1 MRLQKYLASCGVASR
16 RTAEKLI
23 ADGRVSVDGQ
33 IITEM
38 GVQVEIGQDIR
49 VDGKLVTPEPE
60 KRYIMYHKPAGEVT
74 TASDPEGRATVLD
87 KFRDFPVR
95 LYPIGRLDYDSE
107 GLLLLTNDGDLTE
120 RMLHPSHEVEKVY
133 LARVSNEFTPTEARR
148 LENGVMVDGRKTA
161 RAKVKILGF
170 KNLYTD
176 ILVTIHEGRNR
187 QVRKMVAEVGHE
199 VVMLR
204 RIRFGPLKLGE
215 LPRGMWR
222 ELTSEELSELNQL

>member
-1 MRLQKYLASCGVASR
+1 M
-16 RTAEKLI
+16 
-23 ADGRVSVDGQ
+23 
-33 IITEM
+33 
-38 GVQVEIGQDIR
+38 
-49 VDGKLVTPEPE
+49 
-60 KRYIMYHKPAGEVT
+60 
-74 TASDPEGRATVLD
+74 LD
-87 KFRDFPVR
+87 KFRNFPVR

-133 LARVSNEFTPTEARR
+133 LARVSNEFTPAEARR
-148 LENGVMVDGRKTA
+148 LENGVMIDGRKTA

-222 ELTSEELSELNQL
+222 ELTSEELSELNKL